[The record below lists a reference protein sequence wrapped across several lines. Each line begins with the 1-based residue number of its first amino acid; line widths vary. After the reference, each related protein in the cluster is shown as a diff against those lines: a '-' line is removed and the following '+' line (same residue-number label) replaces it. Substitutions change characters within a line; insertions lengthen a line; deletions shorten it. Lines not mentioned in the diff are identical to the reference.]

1 MRMRLPK
8 ELGDA
13 LLVAAAVMTLAL
25 FGVLY
30 AMLPST
36 SIEVRTA
43 AQTGEPQTSG
53 QGR

>member
-1 MRMRLPK
+1 M

-30 AMLPST
+30 TMLPPT
-36 SIEVRTA
+36 SVELQTA
-43 AQTGEPQTSG
+43 AQTGEQASS
-53 QGR
+53 QGK